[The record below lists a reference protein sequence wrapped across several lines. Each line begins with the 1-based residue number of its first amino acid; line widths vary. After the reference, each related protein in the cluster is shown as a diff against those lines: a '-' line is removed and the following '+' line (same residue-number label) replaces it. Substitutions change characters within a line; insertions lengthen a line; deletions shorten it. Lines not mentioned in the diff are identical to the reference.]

1 MTLLTSLSRFC
12 FRRPV
17 RWAIAATILCAA
29 SSSSQPQTTSNP
41 STPSSPSTESSS
53 NPSSQS
59 PPSAESS
66 FLIHAKPQPEKP
78 ILSLPDFFSHA
89 AEKGIYFHVFL
100 NEELAAN
107 PSGGIDQGA
116 SASQYLTFGTGIDL
130 ERLIGWR
137 GAALHAIVIALS
149 SNPLSENTI
158 GAGIDVQENATPFN
172 LVQALNFSLEQNVSL
187 RAKDDLNLIVG
198 RLGATPY
205 FMGSDL
211 ACLFMNHAFCGPMY
225 GFYQSTLSSVSPAPS
240 WGGRAKFNVTR
251 NAYVEFGGYAIDLNT
266 IQASTSIFTWNTRG
280 VTAINYLAEAGHA
293 TTLAEQNK
301 PHYYRVGVSYV
312 DGPRPD
318 VLLNTNGLPLF
329 QYGGTPLSH
338 YGETA
343 FYATGA
349 QVIQSADR
357 TERRN
362 VALFGSIYYNFA
374 DSEALKYTTKG
385 GVVKTG
391 TFRSRPG
398 DTLGFAVS
406 PIAFTTKEV
415 AFLSGMRAKGGG
427 VGQVPSHEVVFEANY
442 GYRLASGVVLRPNV
456 QYIVNPDSRVTPM
469 FPRSIPNVF
478 AVGFQVNANLE
489 ALFGLPHHH

>member
-1 MTLLTSLSRFC
+1 MTLRTRLSRFC
-12 FRRPV
+12 FRRPI
-17 RWAIAATILCAA
+17 RCAIAATILCAA
-29 SSSSQPQTTSNP
+29 SSSSQPQTTLNP
-41 STPSSPSTESSS
+41 PSQSPPSTESSS

-59 PPSAESS
+59 PPAGQSW
-66 FLIHAKPQPEKP
+66 FLIRTKPEPEKP
-78 ILSLPDFFSHA
+78 IVTLPDFFA
-89 AEKGIYFHVFL
+89 RTAQKGFYFHVFL

-116 SASQYLTFGTGIDL
+116 TASQYLTFGTGIDL
-130 ERLIGWR
+130 EQLIGWR
-137 GAALHAIVIALS
+137 GAALHAIVIAVS
-149 SNPLSENTI
+149 SNGLSEHQI
-158 GAGIDVQENATPFN
+158 GGGIDVQENATPFK
-172 LVQALNFSLEQNVSL
+172 LVRALNFTLEQNFSL
-187 RAKDDLNLIVG
+187 REKDDLNLIAG
-198 RLGATPY
+198 RVAATPY

-240 WGGRAKFNVTR
+240 WGGRAKFNVTPK
-251 NAYVEFGGYAIDLNT
+251 AYVEFGGYAIDANT
-266 IQASTSIFTWNTRG
+266 IQASTTIFTWNTRG

-293 TTLAEQNK
+293 TTLGEQKK
-301 PHYYRVGVSYV
+301 PHYFRLGVSYV

-349 QVIQSADR
+349 QVIQRADR
-357 TERRN
+357 ASRRN
-362 VALFGSIYYNFA
+362 VALFGSVWYNFA
-374 DSEALKYTTKG
+374 DSEAMKYTVKG

-391 TFRSRPG
+391 TFQTRSG

-406 PIAFTTKEV
+406 PVAFTAKEV
-415 AFLSGMRAKGGG
+415 AFLSGIRAKGGG

-456 QYIVNPDSRVTPM
+456 QYIVNPDSRYTPT
-469 FPRSIPNVF
+469 FAHNIPNVF
-478 AVGFQVNANLE
+478 AVGLQANANLD
-489 ALFGLPHHH
+489 ALFGFPQHH

>member
-1 MTLLTSLSRFC
+1 MTVFTRLSRFC
-12 FRRPV
+12 LTRPV
-17 RWAIAATILCAA
+17 RCTIAATILCAS
-29 SSSSQPQTTSNP
+29 SSSSQPQTAQ
-41 STPSSPSTESSS
+41 

-59 PPSAESS
+59 PPSTESV
-66 FLIHAKPQPEKP
+66 FLIHAKPEPEKP
-78 ILSLPDFFSHA
+78 IVSLPDFFPHA
-89 AEKGIYFHVFL
+89 ARNGIYFHAFL

-116 SASQYLTFGTGIDL
+116 TASQYLTFGTGIDL

-137 GAALHAIVIALS
+137 GGALHAIVIAVS
-149 SNPLSENTI
+149 SNGLSQHQI
-158 GAGIDVQENATPFN
+158 GGGIDVQENATPFK
-172 LVQALNFSLEQNVSL
+172 LVRALNFTLEQNVTL
-187 RAKDDLNLIVG
+187 GEKDSLNLIAG

-240 WGGRAKFNVTR
+240 WGGRAKVNVTPR
-251 NAYVEFGGYAIDLNT
+251 AYVEFGGYAIDANT

-329 QYGGTPLSH
+329 RYGGTPLSH

-349 QVIQSADR
+349 QVIQREDR
-357 TERRN
+357 ASRRN

-374 DSEALKYTTKG
+374 DSEALKYTIKA

-391 TFRSRPG
+391 TFGKRPG

-406 PIAFTTKEV
+406 PISFTGKEV
-415 AFLSGMRAKGGG
+415 RFLSGMKAKGGG

-456 QYIVNPDSRVTPM
+456 QYIVNPDARYTPT
-469 FPRSIPNVF
+469 FPRNIPNVF
-478 AVGFQVNANLE
+478 AVGLQVNANLD
-489 ALFGLPHHH
+489 ALFGLPHH

>member
-1 MTLLTSLSRFC
+1 MIRS
-12 FRRPV
+12 
-17 RWAIAATILCAA
+17 
-29 SSSSQPQTTSNP
+29 
-41 STPSSPSTESSS
+41 
-53 NPSSQS
+53 
-59 PPSAESS
+59 
-66 FLIHAKPQPEKP
+66 KPEPEKP
-78 ILSLPDFFSHA
+78 ILKLPDFFFEA
-89 AEKGIYFHVFL
+89 ARKGIYFHTFL

-116 SASQYLTFGTGIDL
+116 TASQYLTFGTGIDL

-137 GAALHAIVIALS
+137 GGALHAIVIALS
-149 SNPLSENTI
+149 SNGLSEHQI
-158 GAGIDVQENATPFN
+158 GGGIDVQENATPFK
-172 LVQALNFSLEQNVSL
+172 LVRALNFTLEQNVSL
-187 RAKDDLNLIVG
+187 GEKDDLSLIAG
-198 RLGATPY
+198 RVTATPY

-225 GFYQSTLSSVSPAPS
+225 GWYQSTLSSVSPAPS
-240 WGGRAKFNVTR
+240 WGGRAKFNVTPK
-251 NAYVEFGGYAIDLNT
+251 AYVQFGGYAIDANT

-280 VTAINYLAEAGHA
+280 VTAINYLGEAGHA
-293 TTLAEQNK
+293 TTLAEHNK

-338 YGETA
+338 RGETA

-349 QVIQSADR
+349 QVIQRADR
-357 TERRN
+357 ASRRN
-362 VALFGSIYYNFA
+362 VALFGSVYYNFA
-374 DSEALKYTTKG
+374 DSEAIKYTIKA

-391 TFRSRPG
+391 TFQTRSR

-406 PIAFTTKEV
+406 PIAFTAKEV

-427 VGQVPSHEVVFEANY
+427 VGQVPSHEVAFEANY

-456 QYIVNPDSRVTPM
+456 QYIVNPDSRYTPT
-469 FPRSIPNVF
+469 FPHNIPNVF
-478 AVGFQVNANLE
+478 AIGLQANANLD
-489 ALFGLPHHH
+489 ALFGLPHH

>member
-1 MTLLTSLSRFC
+1 MTLFTRLSRFG

-17 RWAIAATILCAA
+17 RCAIAATILCAA
-29 SSSSQPQTTSNP
+29 SSSSQSQTT
-41 STPSSPSTESSS
+41 S

-59 PPSAESS
+59 PPSTESS
-66 FLIHAKPQPEKP
+66 FLIHTKPEPEKP
-78 ILSLPDFFSHA
+78 IVSLPEFFSHA
-89 AEKGIYFHVFL
+89 AEKGIYFHAFL

-116 SASQYLTFGTGIDL
+116 TASQYLTFGTGIDL

-149 SNPLSENTI
+149 SNGLSEHQI
-158 GAGIDVQENATPFN
+158 GGGIDVQENATPFK
-172 LVQALNFSLEQNVSL
+172 LVRALNFTLEQNASL
-187 RAKDDLNLIVG
+187 RATDDLNLIAG
-198 RLGATPY
+198 RIAVTPY

-225 GFYQSTLSSVSPAPS
+225 GFYQSTLSSTSPAPS
-240 WGGRAKFNVTR
+240 WGGRAKFNVTPQ
-251 NAYVEFGGYAIDLNT
+251 AYVEFGGYAIDANT
-266 IQASTSIFTWNTRG
+266 VQASTSIFTWNTRG
-280 VTAINYLAEAGHA
+280 VTAINYLAEVGHA
-293 TTLAEQNK
+293 TTLADQNK
-301 PHYYRVGVSYV
+301 PHYYRAGVSYV

-329 QYGGTPLSH
+329 QFGGTPLSH
-338 YGETA
+338 RGETA

-349 QVIQSADR
+349 QVIQRADR
-357 TERRN
+357 ASRCN
-362 VALFGSIYYNFA
+362 VALFGSVYYNFA
-374 DSEALKYTTKG
+374 DSETIKYTIKA

-391 TFRSRPG
+391 TFQTRSR

-406 PIAFTTKEV
+406 PIAFTAKEV
-415 AFLSGMRAKGGG
+415 AFLSGMRAKGGA

-456 QYIVNPDSRVTPM
+456 QYIVNPDSRYTPT
-469 FPRSIPNVF
+469 FPHNIPNVF
-478 AVGFQVNANLE
+478 VVGLQANANLD
-489 ALFGLPHHH
+489 ALFGLPHH